1 MRGSRAD
8 DAVMVTCPVCG
19 CESDERAYQVVIEGL
34 GSFDSIVCADVA
46 IRRQARGLDLPD
58 ELIDVISAAKAPSRG
73 GQEPSRT
80 DRAH

>member
-1 MRGSRAD
+1 MA
-8 DAVMVTCPVCG
+8 TCPVCG
-19 CESDERAYQVVIEGL
+19 CEYDERAYQVVIEGL

-58 ELIDVISAAKAPSRG
+58 ELIDVISAAKAPARG

-80 DRAH
+80 DRTH

>member
-1 MRGSRAD
+1 
-8 DAVMVTCPVCG
+8 MVTCPVCG
-19 CESDERAYQVVIEGL
+19 CEYDERAYQVVIEGL